1 MSKIFQT
8 PFWGGR
14 RIQLFSAVY
23 TCQKGK
29 ACGLPFS
36 LSLAERCILRQ
47 RKAFRKRG
55 YEIPCRRMTTKML
68 RRTVGKNYIEYITEL
83 RMRETYRLLEDT
95 DLNIQDI
102 TLEVG

>member
-1 MSKIFQT
+1 
-8 PFWGGR
+8 
-14 RIQLFSAVY
+14 
-23 TCQKGK
+23 
-29 ACGLPFS
+29 
-36 LSLAERCILRQ
+36 
-47 RKAFRKRG
+47 
-55 YEIPCRRMTTKML
+55 MTTKML